1 MYSLSVF
8 LFFSAPDYGP
18 YGGFEC
24 PCYKYPNRTDRNF
37 IFMVTMASRD
47 HKPMHWT
54 LRGVGLLCSK
64 D

>member
-1 MYSLSVF
+1 MLIFFLS
-8 LFFSAPDYGP
+8 PDYGP

-37 IFMVTMASRD
+37 IFWVTMASRD